1 MYLVF
6 VNEFPRASALLV
18 VALLITGLLHT
29 GVALGQVANGGAL
42 GLTWLGELDQGALG
56 YLAIGSPRAYG
67 LGFNPNSVAFL
78 MALASLLGYGWFL
91 IGESRWPWKA
101 VVAGSSLINF
111 LGLAA
116 TASRSAFLGWLLG
129 LLAVTLLAWL
139 WRRQARGLVL
149 RLAGIAVLAFTLT
162 TIVALSVVPAAGDS
176 QGPFSNA
183 FSNAGKGLDR
193 FSSSQITTGL
203 EGRGQDLAYSLS
215 IIREALF
222 LGVGAGNYPQE
233 LKQNLD
239 PGSLGGI
246 YTPVHNVPL
255 LILAELGILGG
266 VAWALLMLAP
276 LIWIISRRKEPP
288 ADLRSLLWVGP
299 LLVLLFEGLWDFP
312 PWSTQD
318 GRVLMM
324 AVLGLWVG
332 GLDSEGIDL
341 KTRVGRFW
349 GGGFQP
355 FLSLS
360 ARRMLRSQI
369 SSSMPL
375 KRAGQFL
382 RRNRAELGVVFLFLV
397 LALAVT
403 YPLVFQLS
411 SHIAGCCDAWQSYWY
426 IWWTKEFFSLEGGI
440 NPLFTDFIFYPTGTS
455 LSFESMYNR
464 LLGSLLWPIF
474 GGVATYNLLYLSTY
488 VLSAFGAYLLVLHLT
503 GNRKAGVVAGVVYG
517 FSVVHVLHIQHLNV
531 ITIQWLPFLV
541 LWLLKALDAPT
552 VKNAVICA
560 VFYLLVLLSSGYYAV
575 AGAILL
581 ALVLLWEG
589 KLVFTRKFLKFL
601 IVFSVSSIILSLP
614 FVWVH
619 RTEAISGDEFVSIS
633 GVSRYF
639 SADVVPFVT
648 PPRAHP
654 IFGEY
659 VTPVYS
665 KLLTHFTEWEAYL
678 GLLPVVLAILG
689 VFAGKARRLSSG
701 L

>member
-1 MYLVF
+1 MRYLGLVLLTVAVAASSLTF
-6 VNEFPRASALLV
+6 SWTLEHKSDANFFPEFAGRVLYPSDLLLV
-18 VALLITGLLHT
+18 AGLVIWAVGWYLSSRQPIRYGPSYVFLPLLIL
-29 GVALGQVANGGAL
+29 V
-42 GLTWLGELDQGALG
+42 GLTTLSIIWAADAPQ
-56 YLAIGSPRAYG
+56 
-67 LGFNPNSVAFL
+67 
-78 MALASLLGYGWFL
+78 ASFT
-91 IGESRWPWKA
+91 
-101 VVAGSSLINF
+101 
-111 LGLAA
+111 A

-332 GLDSEGIDL
+332 RLDSEGIDL

-440 NPLFTDFIFYPTGTS
+440 NPLIGSHERGT
-455 LSFESMYNR
+455 
-464 LLGSLLWPIF
+464 W
-474 GGVATYNLLYLSTY
+474 
-488 VLSAFGAYLLVLHLT
+488 
-503 GNRKAGVVAGVVYG
+503 
-517 FSVVHVLHIQHLNV
+517 
-531 ITIQWLPFLV
+531 
-541 LWLLKALDAPT
+541 
-552 VKNAVICA
+552 
-560 VFYLLVLLSSGYYAV
+560 
-575 AGAILL
+575 
-581 ALVLLWEG
+581 
-589 KLVFTRKFLKFL
+589 
-601 IVFSVSSIILSLP
+601 
-614 FVWVH
+614 
-619 RTEAISGDEFVSIS
+619 
-633 GVSRYF
+633 
-639 SADVVPFVT
+639 
-648 PPRAHP
+648 
-654 IFGEY
+654 
-659 VTPVYS
+659 
-665 KLLTHFTEWEAYL
+665 
-678 GLLPVVLAILG
+678 
-689 VFAGKARRLSSG
+689 
-701 L
+701 